1 MNTTRGKYSKGA
13 AFAAVLCILIA
24 LVLTGFAGAEVPV
37 TVSTENLELTFDAG
51 FSPKALSKTVPTPI
65 ALELFGQIKTIDGTH
80 PPALREFILDA
91 DKNGAVDVRGIPACH
106 LAAGIG
112 IPTMEYCRST
122 IVGGGTMNV
131 EVALPESEPILLKSA
146 LTIFNG
152 GVKKG
157 VTMLLFYIFL
167 KKPVSAAVVTVVKIK
182 KIHEGR
188 FGTEATFSFPI
199 IAGGSGSVTS
209 FSATLNKRFSYKGK
223 RVSLLTL
230 KCPNGKIRARSEA
243 IFSDSTHAKAEVLRP
258 CIPKG

>member
-1 MNTTRGKYSKGA
+1 
-13 AFAAVLCILIA
+13 LILE
-24 LVLTGFAGAEVPV
+24 T
-37 TVSTENLELTFDAG
+37 D
-51 FSPKALSKTVPTPI
+51 
-65 ALELFGQIKTIDGTH
+65 
-80 PPALREFILDA
+80 R
-91 DKNGAVDVRGIPACH
+91 NGAIDVKGLPVCRLGV
-106 LAAGIG
+106 
-112 IPTMEYCRST
+112 MEERNTSSANEVCPDA